1 MAILWLITK
10 VILMDE
16 FILYALLAGL
26 GVTFIAGPLGSFIL
40 WRRMAFFGDT
50 LAHTSLLGV
59 ALGLMLGIADL
70 TIGVIVICVGA
81 AAFLVLLQHRT
92 RLGNDAL
99 LGILSHGTLAVGLV
113 AVSFMDNV
121 QLDLIGFLFG
131 DILAVTLTDL
141 AWIYGTTAI
150 SILVLLKIWQPLLSI
165 TIHEDL
171 ARAEGVK
178 VTETNLLFMILIAL
192 VVAAAMK
199 VVGILLIAA
208 LLIVPASAA
217 RHYAKTPEQMAAIA
231 VVVGSISVI
240 GGLGLSLGYDTPAG
254 PSIVVIALVLFLMSA
269 LVPSVSRQS

>member
-1 MAILWLITK
+1 
-10 VILMDE
+10 MDE

-26 GVTFIAGPLGSFIL
+26 GVTVVAGPLGSFIL

-50 LAHTSLLGV
+50 LAHASLLGV
-59 ALGLMLGIADL
+59 ALGLLLGISDL
-70 TIGVIVICVGA
+70 TVGVVIVCVGA
-81 AAFLVLLQHRT
+81 AAFLVFLQNRT

-99 LGILSHGTLAVGLV
+99 LSILSHGTLAVGLV

-131 DILAVTLTDL
+131 DILSVTITDL
-141 AWIYGTTAI
+141 TWIYVTSGI
-150 SILVLLKIWQPLLSI
+150 SILVLLKIWGPLLSI

-171 ARAEGVK
+171 ARAEGVQ
-178 VTETNLLFMILIAL
+178 VTQINLLFMILIAL

-217 RHYAKTPEQMAAIA
+217 RHYAKTPEQMAGLA
-231 VVVGSISVI
+231 VLLGSISVV
-240 GGLGLSLGYDTPAG
+240 GGLGMSLAYDTPAG
-254 PSIVVIALVLFLMSA
+254 PSIVVVALVLFLMSA
-269 LVPSVSRQS
+269 LVPNFGRQG

>member
-1 MAILWLITK
+1 
-10 VILMDE
+10 MDE